1 MGCGSRSPNKH
12 HFFGQLHAAAWA
24 ERFQKLHYRP
34 EATTSVF
41 LPAVAAPNSEFYWY
55 TLPPNHI
62 QQQICPRTGS
72 ALFLP
77 SPERANRAEEKTC
90 TTTPNGPRPSQSTRP
105 APAHSSGGTKGN
117 SRRLKPCPRS
127 PAPPIVTGRATW
139 CPLTLELPDPM
150 LPLAPIPPTPSW
162 ARATRPRH

>member
-1 MGCGSRSPNKH
+1 
-12 HFFGQLHAAAWA
+12 
-24 ERFQKLHYRP
+24 LHYRP

-90 TTTPNGPRPSQSTRP
+90 TTTPNGPRPSQSTATGAGALLRRYKREFPPPKTLSPISSTSNRHRP
-105 APAHSSGGTKGN
+105 RYLVPAHAGAPRSDAAPSSDSPDPELSSCDQTTPLTPAAPAF
-117 SRRLKPCPRS
+117 
-127 PAPPIVTGRATW
+127 
-139 CPLTLELPDPM
+139 
-150 LPLAPIPPTPSW
+150 
-162 ARATRPRH
+162 